1 MGRMIRVQDLVGG
14 VPCAPMAPA
23 RRLGICMLAFASFG
37 IAAAPSFADAA
48 LTHPRVADVRR
59 DAVDGSAAG
68 DDGATTTTIVASE
81 GPVPEAGARSPSI
94 GPILVPTS
102 GSSVTGAWWLMAFG
116 GLQLVGLFLI
126 TRRARAR
133 LSTDDAQ
140 P

>member
-1 MGRMIRVQDLVGG
+1 
-14 VPCAPMAPA
+14 
-23 RRLGICMLAFASFG
+23 MLAFASFG
-37 IAAAPSFADAA
+37 IVAAPSFADAA
-48 LTHPRVADVRR
+48 LARPRVAGVVASE
-59 DAVDGSAAG
+59 AVDGSAAA
-68 DDGATTTTIVASE
+68 DDAATTTTIVASE

-94 GPILVPTS
+94 GPVLVPAT
-102 GSSVTGAWWLMAFG
+102 GSSFTGAWWLVAFG

>member
-1 MGRMIRVQDLVGG
+1 
-14 VPCAPMAPA
+14 
-23 RRLGICMLAFASFG
+23 MLAFAASG
-37 IAAAPSFADAA
+37 IAAAPSFARAA
-48 LTHPRVADVRR
+48 PARPQVVVEVVR

-68 DDGATTTTIVASE
+68 DDSDDGTTTTIVASE

-94 GPILVPTS
+94 GPILVPTT
-102 GSSVTGAWWLMAFG
+102 GSSFKGAWWLVAFG
-116 GLQLVGLFLI
+116 GLQLVGLFFI